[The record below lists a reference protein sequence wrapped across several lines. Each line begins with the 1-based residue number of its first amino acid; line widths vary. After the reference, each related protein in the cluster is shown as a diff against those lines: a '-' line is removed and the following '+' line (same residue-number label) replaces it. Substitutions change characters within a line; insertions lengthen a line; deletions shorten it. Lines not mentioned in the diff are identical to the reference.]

1 MLHIL
6 NRLISSLIVFQVYI
20 EFKMP
25 LSVNSQLDNKIPL
38 SLVGKFYKQ
47 FAYLT
52 CCPLDRIDA
61 PNQAAVSTSR
71 QLVDRAALRH
81 FNQSDGTLTLRIRV
95 TANLRELRPTSDGL
109 SDGH

>member
-25 LSVNSQLDNKIPL
+25 LSVNSQLDNKNPL

-52 CCPLDRIDA
+52 CWLLDRIDA
-61 PNQAAVSTSR
+61 PKQAAVSTSR
-71 QLVDRAALRH
+71 QLVDTAALRH
-81 FNQSDGTLTLRIRV
+81 FNQSERVTARV

>member
-25 LSVNSQLDNKIPL
+25 LSVNSQLDNKIPP

-52 CCPLDRIDA
+52 CWPLDRIDA
-61 PNQAAVSTSR
+61 PKQAAVSTSR
-71 QLVDRAALRH
+71 QLVDTAALRH
-81 FNQSDGTLTLRIRV
+81 FNQSDGKFEGVETHVRWTVGWTLDLSIR
-95 TANLRELRPTSDGL
+95 SCK
-109 SDGH
+109 

>member
-6 NRLISSLIVFQVYI
+6 NGLISSLIVFQVYI
-20 EFKMP
+20 EFKM
-25 LSVNSQLDNKIPL
+25 LSSVNSQLDNKIPP

-61 PNQAAVSTSR
+61 PKQAAVSTSR
-71 QLVDRAALRH
+71 QLVDTAALRH
-81 FNQSDGTLTLRIRV
+81 FNQSERVTARV

>member
-6 NRLISSLIVFQVYI
+6 NGLISSLIVFQVYI
-20 EFKMP
+20 EFKM
-25 LSVNSQLDNKIPL
+25 LSSVNSQLDNKIPP

-52 CCPLDRIDA
+52 CWPLDRIDA
-61 PNQAAVSTSR
+61 PKQAAVSTSR
-71 QLVDRAALRH
+71 QLVDTAALRH
-81 FNQSDGTLTLRIRV
+81 FNQSERVTARV

>member
-1 MLHIL
+1 MLHIF

-20 EFKMP
+20 EFKMAS
-25 LSVNSQLDNKIPL
+25 SVNSQLDNEIPP

-61 PNQAAVSTSR
+61 PKQAAVSTSR
-71 QLVDRAALRH
+71 QLVDSCWGSGTQTL
-81 FNQSDGTLTLRIRV
+81 QS
-95 TANLRELRPTSDGL
+95 E
-109 SDGH
+109 